1 MAVTY
6 SNKWIARD
14 LDGKE
19 VEFSTE
25 QEATIYEEKIWRDQ
39 ELIST
44 DYISQISDHVELLSY
59 QTYRQLLRDYPSTD
73 NFPTT
78 RPIFEVIEPIEP
90 TPREW
95 RNKELLKSDHI
106 VPITD
111 HPQHGGYITYRQ
123 ELRDWPSLDTFPSAS
138 SRPTL

>member
-95 RNKELLKSDHI
+95 RNKELLKSDYI
-106 VPITD
+106 VPLID
-111 HPQHGGYITYRQ
+111 HPQHSDYMTYRVA
-123 ELRDWPSLDTFPSAS
+123 LRDWPTTSDFPDTK
-138 SRPTL
+138 PTL